1 MEKQKDYYLAL
12 FEKNP
17 LAMIVIDKED
27 LKFLKVNAAAIKV
40 LSYSEE
46 KLLAKTFMDIVPEG
60 EREFLKEQLKKVSE
74 DKDIYLNTKN
84 IKDDGQEIDVELVAI
99 QIEFNNKACILKIT
113 TDVTEQKKSKAELKK
128 LNTYL
133 EELFYSAPF
142 AIVLLNKK
150 EQIIKINKIFEET
163 FQYTA
168 NEVKDKNLKDL
179 IIPEGFVI
187 EYNEIVQKVK
197 NGKFD
202 RLETKRKRKD
212 NELIDVLAV
221 KFPIIVDDEF
231 LGSYAIYLDISSQI
245 KTTNELKELY
255 KTLEN
260 KVKERTIELES
271 AYGRMEE
278 INAELEEIGKTKDKF
293 ISIISHDLRNPV
305 AAIVSSSNIILN
317 NIEALKKD
325 EIKNFSGIINTS
337 SKKIIEQLNELVEWS
352 NQKTKKI
359 IFNPQTINLYEFVLF
374 SLKLIQVNAN
384 QKNIDIVNNIDTDIL
399 VKADPLLLRSIF
411 QNLVTNAIKF
421 TPEGGKITI
430 SAQKKE
436 KGFIEI
442 SVADTGKGIPEE
454 IRSKLFSNEAFV
466 SEQKDEEG
474 KPKGLG
480 LILVKDFVEKHKGE
494 IWVECKPEKGTTFHF
509 TLPIGK

>member
-1 MEKQKDYYLAL
+1 MEKQQDNYQVL

-17 LAMIVIDKED
+17 LAMIVIAKED
-27 LKFLKVNAAAIKV
+27 FKFLKANAVAIKI

-46 KLLAKTFMDIVPEG
+46 KLLAKTFIDIVPEE

-74 DKDIYLNTKN
+74 DKDIHLITKN
-84 IKDDGQEIDVELVAI
+84 IKGDGQEIDVELVAI
-99 QIEFNNKACILKIT
+99 QINYNNQPSILKIA
-113 TDVTEQKKSKAELKK
+113 TDVTEQKKSDAVIKK

-133 EELFYSAPF
+133 EELFNSAPF
-142 AIVLLNKK
+142 AIVLLNGK
-150 EQIIKINKIFEET
+150 EQILNSNKIFEET

-179 IIPEGFVI
+179 IIPEDLVI
-187 EYNEIVQKVK
+187 EYNDIIQKVK

-245 KTTNELKELY
+245 KTTNELKGLY

-260 KVKERTIELES
+260 RVKERTIELES
-271 AYGRMEE
+271 AYGRMGE

-293 ISIISHDLRNPV
+293 ISIISHDLRNPI
-305 AAIVSSSNIILN
+305 AAIVSSSDIILN
-317 NIEALKKD
+317 NLETLKKD

-352 NQKTKKI
+352 KQKTKKI
-359 IFNPQTINLYEFVLF
+359 IFNPLTINLYEFLVF
-374 SLKLIQVNAN
+374 SLELVQENAN

-411 QNLVTNAIKF
+411 QNLVTNGIKF
-421 TPEGGKITI
+421 TPESGKITI
-430 SAQKKE
+430 SAQKNE
-436 KGFIEI
+436 KGCIEI

-454 IRSKLFSNEAFV
+454 IKSKLFSDEAFV
-466 SEQKDEEG
+466 SKQKGDSG
-474 KPKGLG
+474 KPTGLG
-480 LILVKDFVEKHKGE
+480 LILVKDFVEMHKGK
-494 IWVECKPEKGTTFHF
+494 IWVESKPEKGSTFYF